1 MPMFEPMNVPT
12 VPVKARKSSQRQR
25 QHQLKKRTVK
35 FLSVCRDPKVVSSVL
50 RSSPDSVIKTICN
63 AALNVQRGGRV
74 SLGSS
79 EKGEGTFS
87 KSRWAYSETCVQKPN
102 DITETKDSFS
112 TWRRILDSCTD

>member
-50 RSSPDSVIKTICN
+50 RSSPDSGIKTICN
-63 AALNVQRGGRV
+63 AALNVQRGG
-74 SLGSS
+74 SSKSWNLG
-79 EKGEGTFS
+79 KGTFS

-102 DITETKDSFS
+102 DITETKASFP
-112 TWRRILDSCTD
+112 TWWCILDSCTD